1 MQKSS
6 CPIAHHASLHP
17 NKIAIEQD
25 VRVLSYSQTETEV
38 QRIQY
43 YLIKLLKPCRI
54 GIIAHSSIDTILV
67 YFAALREGFS
77 VCLISPK
84 DPPQLVQEKI
94 QELELSAIFTKA
106 PSVNQIPSLAHTV
119 THIME
124 DSTITYLY
132 TSGSSAKPKIA
143 CLSYANL
150 TYSAL
155 GLLDIL
161 QLTSNS
167 RYLLSLPLNHV
178 SGLSILFRVFLSGA
192 TVVIPKHPYELS
204 SVLIK
209 ACISH
214 LSLVSTQYLH
224 LLKTLNTLPQTLKN
238 ILLGGSSFSHS
249 PLQEGID
256 RGIPIC
262 LSYGLTEM
270 SSTVCCNPLL
280 KTKDPSHTGYLLPY
294 RKLKLNE
301 DGEILVAGETLFQG
315 YYDINTKT
323 IVQQK
328 GWFSTNDL
336 GKFHASALKLHG
348 RKDRL
353 IISGGENIQPE
364 EIELAL
370 LNIAE
375 IKNALVLPFTHKTFG
390 QQVVAI
396 IDADKDLPHDLLTH
410 YLEKTLPKYKIPKV
424 YLPWPH
430 HLKPE
435 EMKISSSLKKELFAY
450 LLIKYS
456 L

>member
-6 CPIAHHASLHP
+6 CPIAYYASLYP

-25 VRVLSYSQTETEV
+25 SKIFSY
-38 QRIQY
+38 IQ
-43 YLIKLLKPCRI
+43 IEAEIQKLQLYFTKRFKPCKI
-54 GIIAHSSIDTILV
+54 GIIANSSMDTILL
-67 YFAALREGFS
+67 YFAALRNGFS

-84 DPPQLVQEKI
+84 DPPQLIQEKI
-94 QELELSAIFTKA
+94 QELELSAVFTNL
-106 PSVNQIPSLAHTV
+106 PTLDLESPLTPVF
-119 THIME
+119 THMMN
-124 DSTITYLY
+124 DATITYLY

-161 QLTSNS
+161 QLTPNS

-192 TVVIPKHPYELS
+192 TVVLLKHPYELS
-204 SVLIK
+204 SLLVK
-209 ACISH
+209 ASISH
-214 LSLVSTQYLH
+214 LSLVSTQYLR
-224 LLKTLNTLPQTLKN
+224 LLKTLDTTPQTLKN
-238 ILLGGSSFSHS
+238 ILLGGSSFPLSS
-249 PLQEGID
+249 LQEGID
-256 RGIPIC
+256 KQLPLC

-270 SSTVCCNPLL
+270 SSTVCCNPLI
-280 KTKDPSHTGYLLPY
+280 KTKNPSHAGYLLPY

-301 DGEILVAGETLFQG
+301 DGEILVDGETLFQG
-315 YYDINTKT
+315 YYDTNTKT
-323 IVQQK
+323 ILQQK
-328 GWFSTNDL
+328 GWFATNDL
-336 GKFHASALKLHG
+336 GKLHESALEVHG

-370 LNIAE
+370 LNIKG
-375 IKNALVLPFTHKTFG
+375 ITNALVLPLTNENFG
-390 QQVVAI
+390 QQVIAI
-396 IDADKDLPHDLLTH
+396 IDTNTH
-410 YLEKTLPKYKIPKV
+410 LSSEIFNRNLEKILPRYKLPKA

-430 HLKPE
+430 HLKPDGV
-435 EMKISSSLKKELFAY
+435 KISSSLKKELLDYF
-450 LLIKYS
+450 LIKYS

>member
-1 MQKSS
+1 MF
-6 CPIAHHASLHP
+6 CPISHHAILHP
-17 NKIAIEQD
+17 NTIAIEQGSI
-25 VRVLSYSQTETEV
+25 VLSYSQIEAEI
-38 QRIQY
+38 QRLQL
-43 YLIKLLKPCRI
+43 YLKKLFKPCKI
-54 GIIAHSSIDTILV
+54 GIIAHSSIDTILL
-67 YFAALREGFS
+67 YFAALRESFS

-84 DPPQLVQEKI
+84 DPPKLLQEKT
-94 QELELSAIFTKA
+94 QELQLSTIFTNLPTLDLKSPLTPA
-106 PSVNQIPSLAHTV
+106 F
-119 THIME
+119 THMMN
-124 DSTITYLY
+124 DATITYLY

-155 GLLDIL
+155 GLLDVL
-161 QLTSNS
+161 KLTPNS

-178 SGLSILFRVFLSGA
+178 SGLSILFRTFLSGA

-204 SVLIK
+204 SLLVK
-209 ACISH
+209 ASISH
-214 LSLVSTQYLH
+214 LSLVFTQYLH
-224 LLKTLNTLPQTLKN
+224 LLKTLDTSPQTLKN

-249 PLQEGID
+249 SLQEGID
-256 RGIPIC
+256 REIPLC

-315 YYDINTKT
+315 YYNIETNT
-323 IVQQK
+323 ILQQK
-328 GWFSTNDL
+328 EWFSTNDL
-336 GKFHASALKLHG
+336 GKFHESTLTLHG

-370 LNIAE
+370 LNITG
-375 IKNALVLPFTHKTFG
+375 IKNALVLPVTDENFG

-396 IDADKDLPHDLLTH
+396 IDTDTH
-410 YLEKTLPKYKIPKV
+410 LSSEILNHHLEKILPRYKLPKA

-435 EMKISSSLKKELFAY
+435 GLKISNSLKNHILTQLTGY
-450 LLIKYS
+450 I
-456 L
+456 